1 MSSTAGTHL
10 GNTPLHLEKL
20 RQVARKELPQ
30 ILDSVRGK
38 KSLVLDP
45 QLTGPIS
52 LIADFTL
59 FKDHGVEKI
68 YQLSSETIDTECSSV
83 IYICRSK
90 LRYMRYI
97 ANHVKRLTEQEGT
110 KTDFLLCFVP
120 QRTRICERVL
130 EEEGV
135 FGSMTIADYAMDWIP
150 LEDDVISMELDPG
163 TWKEIYLDGD
173 TTAIYNAAKSLMKL
187 QSIYGLFPRI
197 IGKGD
202 AAKQLAEMLLRM
214 RREHAVVD
222 EVSSYTASRTPSLL
236 NNISNH
242 IDQLI
247 IIDRNVDIVT
257 PLCTQLTYEGLI
269 DETMAINNSHV
280 ELDAALVSLNK
291 AAAGQVNRVGGSSS
305 SSAAPAPNP
314 GSQAGKKKKY
324 VLNASDKLFSQLRDQ
339 NFAVVGG
346 MLNKIAKRINENY
359 EERHHAKTVAQIRDF
374 VGRLSELQQ
383 EHQSLQIH
391 TGIAEQIMDY
401 TITEEFNKILEVQQ
415 NVVAGIDGTNEPDY
429 IEEMIDR
436 QKPLIQVLR
445 LLCLMSV
452 AQGGL
457 KAKLFDHF
465 RREIVQTYGYEHIE
479 TLHRLETLGLL
490 TKRTTSA
497 PSRSAFASSRRSLRL
512 IVDDVDEIHP
522 NDISYVY
529 SGYAPM
535 SVRLVQCAM
544 QKLAGG
550 SIGSTGA
557 SAVSLLSYVGGGGTS
572 SSASLATGNINGG
585 SNGVNGNNNN
595 SMPGATVTQGWR
607 GYEEVMRALP
617 GKSFEITQTVE
628 YGPETNAAMA
638 RARRHGMQHGKTTV
652 IFFLGGCTFTEVSAI
667 RFLAQHDESRD
678 YLVAT
683 TQMLNGNS
691 LLESVV
697 TNCSTHKAG
706 HGTGSNPI
714 NPQATAA
721 PGV

>member
-30 ILDSVRGK
+30 ILDS
-38 KSLVLDP
+38 
-45 QLTGPIS
+45 
-52 LIADFTL
+52 
-59 FKDHGVEKI
+59 DHGVEKI
-68 YQLSSETIDTECSSV
+68 YQLSSDTIDTECSSV

-97 ANHVKRLTEQEGT
+97 AKQEGT
-110 KTDFLLCFVP
+110 KTDLLLCFVP

-135 FGSMTIADYAMDWIP
+135 FGSITIADYAMDWIP

-163 TWKEIYLDGD
+163 TWKDIYLDGD
-173 TTAIYNAAKSLMKL
+173 TTAIFNAAKSLMKL

-222 EVSSYTASRTPSLL
+222 QVSSYTASRTPSLL

-291 AAAGQVNRVGGSSS
+291 AAAGQVNKVGGTGS
-305 SSAAPAPNP
+305 SSAAATPNP

-401 TITEEFNKILEVQQ
+401 TTTEEFNKILEVQQ

-457 KAKLFDHF
+457 KTKLFDHF

-479 TLHRLETLGLL
+479 TLHRLESLGLL

-557 SAVSLLSYVGGGGTS
+557 SAVSLLSYVGGGGGAS
-572 SSASLATGNINGG
+572 SSTLATGNVNGG
-585 SNGVNGNNNN
+585 SSNSSSTINGNGNN

-683 TQMLNGNS
+683 TQMINGNS

-697 TNCSTHKAG
+697 TNCSTHKGG
-706 HGTGSNPI
+706 HGTGSNPM
-714 NPQATAA
+714 NPQAA